1 VGRSV
6 VNYLIFLA
14 KRTNQEIQ
22 YQQLVLSIWLPTF
35 ASHYSGLATSRLTA
49 RNGKVGL
56 YMCTAQH
63 MAATLFSASPSRKRN
78 LFGYF
83 YQPMPSVFI
92 WYL

>member
-1 VGRSV
+1 MKVSDLERSEAKSLAWKGRVDRSV

-22 YQQLVLSIWLPTF
+22 YQQLVLSIWLPTS

-63 MAATLFSASPSRKRN
+63 ITAYSCHSL
-78 LFGYF
+78 
-83 YQPMPSVFI
+83 
-92 WYL
+92 